1 MAEGSGSMMI
11 RGIQVSSKS
20 LIFVTENT
28 AEIGGEIK
36 TTSIAE
42 SDTEIERYY
51 FIQVCI
57 CQGKNKSDG
66 RNLMM

>member
-1 MAEGSGSMMI
+1 MDEGSGSMMI

-20 LIFVTENT
+20 LICVTENT
-28 AEIGGEIK
+28 AETGGEIN
-36 TTSIAE
+36 TTSVAE
-42 SDTEIERYY
+42 SDTETERYY

-57 CQGKNKSDG
+57 CQGKDKSDG